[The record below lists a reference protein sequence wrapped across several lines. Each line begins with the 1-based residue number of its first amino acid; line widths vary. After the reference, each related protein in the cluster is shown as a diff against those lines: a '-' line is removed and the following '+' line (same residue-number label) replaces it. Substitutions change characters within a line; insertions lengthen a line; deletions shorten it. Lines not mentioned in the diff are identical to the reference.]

1 MTLGPCREFS
11 LATMTGD
18 EGTFE
23 VRWLPHSSKV
33 IPLHNLTS
41 AMRLAWNTL
50 HAGQLQSRSFFRVR
64 SLACFCYLCELP
76 VDFTFDEFRA
86 AYPGVDLFTFDPDLW
101 AGLGAHA
108 IQRRLA
114 VYTQACRPNLHVCT
128 WSVTSLAALQNH
140 HDKLAHVQVGR
151 VKGFVLLQE
160 TNWTPAQPATLTTAH
175 PHINI
180 AASNL
185 PPEQTG
191 SGGVCILPPLGWTQ
205 IEHTEIIPGFLQD
218 ALYEKYGA
226 QVRVINV
233 YVHPA
238 RTKEIGARLI
248 SHLAHISDSCVVLGG
263 DFNQLPNTQ
272 MWADLVAHFSCVSP
286 KLTTYLSGGIGSA
299 LDRLLL
305 RHPMVDNDSARVT
318 YHVRWPVTR
327 PSQHGALWGTLKV
340 AFSISPSPGDT
351 VMHILP
357 ARMLPISLMVRTGSE
372 TSGHTS

>member
-1 MTLGPCREFS
+1 MPANSNQGPSSVSAVSPAFAISVNYLWISHLMNFGLRTRE
-11 LATMTGD
+11 
-18 EGTFE
+18 
-23 VRWLPHSSKV
+23 
-33 IPLHNLTS
+33 LTS
-41 AMRLAWNTL
+41 LLLTPIYGQGWVRMLSNGGRLAPLISTFAHGMLLALPRCKITMISL
-50 HAGQLQSRSFFRVR
+50 H
-64 SLACFCYLCELP
+64 
-76 VDFTFDEFRA
+76 TF
-86 AYPGVDLFTFDPDLW
+86 
-101 AGLGAHA
+101 
-108 IQRRLA
+108 RLA
-114 VYTQACRPNLHVCT
+114 VLKA
-128 WSVTSLAALQNH
+128 
-140 HDKLAHVQVGR
+140 
-151 VKGFVLLQE
+151 LLQE
-160 TNWTPAQPATLTTAH
+160 TNWTLAQPATLTTAH

-185 PPEQTG
+185 PPDQTG

-218 ALYEKYGA
+218 ALYDKYGA

-238 RTKEIGARLI
+238 RTKEVGARLI

-263 DFNQLPNTQ
+263 DFNQLPNTP

-299 LDRLLL
+299 LDRLFL

-340 AFSISPSPGDT
+340 ASSISPSPK
-351 VMHILP
+351 
-357 ARMLPISLMVRTGSE
+357 
-372 TSGHTS
+372 

>member
-1 MTLGPCREFS
+1 
-11 LATMTGD
+11 MTGD

-23 VRWLPHSSKV
+23 VRWLPRSSKV
-33 IPLHNLTS
+33 IPLLNLTS

-86 AYPGVDLFTFDPDLW
+86 AYPGVDLFSFDPDLW

-114 VYTQACRPNLHVCT
+114 VYTQACPPNLHVCT
-128 WSVTSLAALQNH
+128 WNVTSLAALQNH
-140 HDKLAHVQVGR
+140 HDKLAHIQVGR

-185 PPEQTG
+185 PPDQTG

-205 IEHTEIIPGFLQD
+205 IEHTDIIPGFLQD

-238 RTKEIGARLI
+238 RTKEIGARLV
-248 SHLAHISDSCVVLGG
+248 SHLVHTSDSCVVLRG
-263 DFNQLPNTQ
+263 DFNQLPNTP
-272 MWADLVAHFSCVSP
+272 MWADCIAQ
-286 KLTTYLSGGIGSA
+286 TYYLFE
-299 LDRLLL
+299 
-305 RHPMVDNDSARVT
+305 
-318 YHVRWPVTR
+318 RWHR
-327 PSQHGALWGTLKV
+327 IRA
-340 AFSISPSPGDT
+340 
-351 VMHILP
+351 
-357 ARMLPISLMVRTGSE
+357 
-372 TSGHTS
+372 

>member
-1 MTLGPCREFS
+1 
-11 LATMTGD
+11 MTGD
-18 EGTFE
+18 DGTLK

-33 IPLHNLTS
+33 IPLRNLTS

-50 HAGQLQSRSFFRVR
+50 HAGQLQSRSFFRIR

-114 VYTQACRPNLHVCT
+114 VYTQACPPNLHVCT
-128 WSVTSLAALQNH
+128 WNVTSLAALQNH
-140 HDKLAHVQVGR
+140 HDKLAHIQVGR

-160 TNWTPAQPATLTTAH
+160 TNWTLAQPATLTTAH

-185 PPEQTG
+185 PPDQTG

-218 ALYEKYGA
+218 ALYDKYGA

-238 RTKEIGARLI
+238 RTKEVGARLI

-263 DFNQLPNTQ
+263 DFNQLPNTP
-272 MWADLVAHFSCVSP
+272 MWADLVAHFSC
-286 KLTTYLSGGIGSA
+286 A
-299 LDRLLL
+299 
-305 RHPMVDNDSARVT
+305 
-318 YHVRWPVTR
+318 
-327 PSQHGALWGTLKV
+327 
-340 AFSISPSPGDT
+340 
-351 VMHILP
+351 
-357 ARMLPISLMVRTGSE
+357 
-372 TSGHTS
+372 

>member
-1 MTLGPCREFS
+1 
-11 LATMTGD
+11 MTGD

-33 IPLHNLTS
+33 NQGPSSVSAVSPAFAICVNYLWISHLMNFGLRTRELTS
-41 AMRLAWNTL
+41 L
-50 HAGQLQSRSFFRVR
+50 HLTPIYGQGWVR
-64 SLACFCYLCELP
+64 MLSNGGLP
-76 VDFTFDEFRA
+76 
-86 AYPGVDLFTFDPDLW
+86 
-101 AGLGAHA
+101 
-108 IQRRLA
+108 
-114 VYTQACRPNLHVCT
+114 YTHRPAPQIHVCT
-128 WSVTSLAALQNH
+128 WNVTSLAALQNH

-191 SGGVCILPPLGWTQ
+191 SGCVCILPPLGWTQ

-248 SHLAHISDSCVVLGG
+248 SHLAHISTRVLSSEKISINFPTLQCG
-263 DFNQLPNTQ
+263 QTLSLISRVCRPN
-272 MWADLVAHFSCVSP
+272 L
-286 KLTTYLSGGIGSA
+286 
-299 LDRLLL
+299 
-305 RHPMVDNDSARVT
+305 
-318 YHVRWPVTR
+318 
-327 PSQHGALWGTLKV
+327 
-340 AFSISPSPGDT
+340 
-351 VMHILP
+351 
-357 ARMLPISLMVRTGSE
+357 LPI
-372 TSGHTS
+372 